1 VKWVS
6 FFLKIRIFNPAR
18 TQVKESHS
26 FSGDLLSLMLTLTYF
41 LFLSLFPNHNLI
53 GRLGAAGLASLGY
66 ESRSDTAVST
76 HLKKILN
83 DGMQEAEHDVTP
95 SKARKG
101 SVSSQDEG
109 GAAEAKGGSSRVR
122 WSSEEEAAL
131 VKYSTLLTKEYRGE
145 SIPDFEAIV
154 QKMYSHDNFP
164 ERTAVAARAHF
175 SHL

>member
-1 VKWVS
+1 
-6 FFLKIRIFNPAR
+6 
-18 TQVKESHS
+18 
-26 FSGDLLSLMLTLTYF
+26 MLTLTNF

>member
-1 VKWVS
+1 
-6 FFLKIRIFNPAR
+6 
-18 TQVKESHS
+18 
-26 FSGDLLSLMLTLTYF
+26 
-41 LFLSLFPNHNLI
+41 
-53 GRLGAAGLASLGY
+53 
-66 ESRSDTAVST
+66 
-76 HLKKILN
+76 
-83 DGMQEAEHDVTP
+83 MQEAEQDATP

-109 GAAEAKGGSSRVR
+109 AAQSDSKGGSSRVR
-122 WSSEEEAAL
+122 WSTAEEAAL